1 MQTELINNFSQTTV
15 DVIQCKDGRTLM
27 RFVEHLTWDVTWYEN
42 TGEQCSWERMDLET
56 EEYQLLNCDLMEA
69 KGQNVE
75 EDASTPPQRVRRV
88 SNEH

>member
-1 MQTELINNFSQTTV
+1 MQTKLINNLYQTTV
-15 DVIQCKDGRTLM
+15 DVIQCKDGRTLL
-27 RFVEHLTWDVTWYEN
+27 RFVEPLTWDVTWYEN

-75 EDASTPPQRVRRV
+75 EDASTPPPK
-88 SNEH
+88 SEESE